1 MKENQMD
8 NSEKEIFD
16 TLLNDSYSKDLKTI
30 FSQYRLLVE
39 TTNEIG
45 TRRENMNKFYL
56 SLITI
61 VYGII
66 TFLSVNYH
74 ILFSIVPILFVIIVS
89 FSWKNHINQYKLLN
103 EAKFNIINYL
113 ENYLPVYAFTKEW
126 ELLDNYGYN
135 ELSKWDK
142 MIANSLIIFSSVL
155 IVIILLSEQTIIC
168 DYINM
173 IFN

>member
-8 NSEKEIFD
+8 DSEKEIFD
-16 TLLNDSYSKDLKTI
+16 ALLNDSYSDDLETI

-61 VYGII
+61 IYGII
-66 TFLSVNYH
+66 TFISVNCH
-74 ILFSIVPILFVIIVS
+74 ILFSIVPLLFVIVVS

-126 ELLDNYGYN
+126 ELLDNYGYTG
-135 ELSKWDK
+135 LSKWDK
-142 MIANSLIIFSSVL
+142 MIANSLIIFSVAL
-155 IVIILLSEQTIIC
+155 ITTILLSEQAIIA
-168 DYINM
+168 I
-173 IFN
+173 I

>member
-1 MKENQMD
+1 MKENQID
-8 NSEKEIFD
+8 DSEKEIFD
-16 TLLNDSYSKDLKTI
+16 ALLNDRYSDDLKTI

-61 VYGII
+61 IYGII
-66 TFLSVNYH
+66 TFISVNCH
-74 ILFSIVPILFVIIVS
+74 ILFSIVPLLFVIVVS

-126 ELLDNYGYN
+126 ELLDNYGYTG
-135 ELSKWDK
+135 LSKWDK
-142 MIANSLIIFSSVL
+142 MIANSLIIFSVAL
-155 IVIILLSEQTIIC
+155 IATILLSEQAIIC
-168 DYINM
+168 NYINM